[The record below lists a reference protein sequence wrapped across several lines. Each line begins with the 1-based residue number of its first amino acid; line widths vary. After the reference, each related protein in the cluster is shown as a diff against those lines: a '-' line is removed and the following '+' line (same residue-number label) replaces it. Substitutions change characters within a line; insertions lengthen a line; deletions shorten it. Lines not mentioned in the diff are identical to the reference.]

1 MSLTDFEQNFVSH
14 IRTLQIK
21 RKSSRKDE
29 GTDFVFLSLKTIKAH
44 YFPNDY
50 EKAIDNLK
58 RQGEIEFLKIKKDNS
73 FYYKFKA
80 LKDGPIDFGLLKDEC
95 RKLDN
100 LELLIKANLRWVSLE
115 QGIDSTD
122 YFNQFLKQRDKHL
135 DSFFLVDT
143 FSGRIHTPIT
153 SLKGT
158 FRKHL
163 YLKNEPVV
171 SLDIGQI
178 QPLLLSLILIENI
191 GKNEFS
197 EWINQGEDIYLMF
210 KEKLNLQSREDAKT
224 KFYEITFGIPNE
236 RLGEMFGKVD
246 WIQWINQVKSIALP
260 QNPNSKTKAHSN
272 LAWLLQSTEVR
283 IMRVIWQKLIDND
296 ILFLTVHDE
305 IIVRASD
312 LEESY
317 NIMED
322 ELKFYF
328 PSFKI
333 NQKAELNTPDLDY
346 LEKKLK
352 KLDCRCLHSKEQF
365 INKYKFS
372 FDEFIFMES
381 HKLILA
387 FDDQNYSLNT
397 SEN

>member
-1 MSLTDFEQNFVSH
+1 MMSLTDFEQNFVSH

-44 YFPNDY
+44 YFPKDH

-58 RQGEIEFLKIKKDNS
+58 SQGEIEFLKIKKDNS

-100 LELLIKANLRWVSLE
+100 LALLIKANLRWVSLE

-153 SLKGT
+153 SLKGA

-224 KFYEITFGIPNE
+224 KFYEITFGMPNE
-236 RLGEMFGKVD
+236 RLGEMFGKAD
-246 WIQWINQVKSIALP
+246 WITWINEVKSIALP
-260 QNPNSKTKAHSN
+260 QNPNSKTKTHSN

-305 IIVRASD
+305 IIVRVSD
-312 LEESY
+312 LDESY
-317 NIMED
+317 KIMED

-333 NQKAELNTPDLDY
+333 NKKDQNSIIDSVYITS
-346 LEKKLK
+346 KLK
-352 KLDCRCLHSKEQF
+352 KLNCGLLYSEDELL
-365 INKYKFS
+365 NKHQFS
-372 FDEFIFMES
+372 FDEFTFIEET
-381 HKLILA
+381 KLILA
-387 FDDQNYSLNT
+387 FDDLNYSLNV
-397 SEN
+397 S

>member
-44 YFPNDY
+44 YFPKDY

-58 RQGEIEFLKIKKDNS
+58 SQGEIEFLKIKKDNS

-80 LKDGPIDFGLLKDEC
+80 HKDGPIDFGLLKDEC

-153 SLKGT
+153 SLKGA

-210 KEKLNLQSREDAKT
+210 KEKLNLQAREDAKT
-224 KFYEITFGIPNE
+224 KFYEITFGMPNE
-236 RLGEMFGKVD
+236 RLGEMFGKAD
-246 WIQWINQVKSIALP
+246 WITWINEVKSIALP
-260 QNPNSKTKAHSN
+260 QNSNSKTKTHSN

-305 IIVRASD
+305 IIVRVSD
-312 LEESY
+312 LDESY
-317 NIMED
+317 KIMED

-333 NQKAELNTPDLDY
+333 NKKDQNSIIDSVYITS
-346 LEKKLK
+346 KLK
-352 KLDCRCLHSKEQF
+352 KLNCGLLYSEDDFL
-365 INKYKFS
+365 NKHQFS
-372 FDEFIFMES
+372 FDEFTFIEEN
-381 HKLILA
+381 KLILA
-387 FDDQNYSLNT
+387 FDDLNYSLNI
-397 SEN
+397 S

>member
-1 MSLTDFEQNFVSH
+1 M
-14 IRTLQIK
+14 
-21 RKSSRKDE
+21 
-29 GTDFVFLSLKTIKAH
+29 
-44 YFPNDY
+44 
-50 EKAIDNLK
+50 
-58 RQGEIEFLKIKKDNS
+58 
-73 FYYKFKA
+73 
-80 LKDGPIDFGLLKDEC
+80 
-95 RKLDN
+95 
-100 LELLIKANLRWVSLE
+100 
-115 QGIDSTD
+115 
-122 YFNQFLKQRDKHL
+122 
-135 DSFFLVDT
+135 
-143 FSGRIHTPIT
+143 
-153 SLKGT
+153 KGA

-236 RLGEMFGKVD
+236 RLGEMFGKAD
-246 WIQWINQVKSIALP
+246 WIQWINQVKSMALP

-312 LEESY
+312 LDESY
-317 NIMED
+317 KIMED

-333 NQKAELNTPDLDY
+333 NQKAELNKPDLDD
-346 LEKKLK
+346 LEKNLK
-352 KLDCRCLHSKEQF
+352 S
-365 INKYKFS
+365 
-372 FDEFIFMES
+372 
-381 HKLILA
+381 
-387 FDDQNYSLNT
+387 
-397 SEN
+397 

>member
-29 GTDFVFLSLKTIKAH
+29 GTDFVFLSLKTIKAY
-44 YFPNDY
+44 YFPKDH

-58 RQGEIEFLKIKKDNS
+58 SQGEIEFLKIKKDNC

-115 QGIDSTD
+115 QGIDSTE

-153 SLKGT
+153 SLKGA

-197 EWINQGEDIYLMF
+197 DWINQGEDIYLIF
-210 KEKLNLQSREDAKT
+210 KEKLNLKSREDAKT

-236 RLGEMFGKVD
+236 RLGEMFGKAD

-312 LEESY
+312 LDESY
-317 NIMED
+317 KIMED

-333 NQKAELNTPDLDY
+333 NQKAELNTPDLDD

-372 FDEFIFMES
+372 FDEFIFMET

-387 FDDQNYSLNT
+387 FDEQNYSLNIH
-397 SEN
+397 

>member
-1 MSLTDFEQNFVSH
+1 MSLTDLEQNFVSH
-14 IRTLQIK
+14 IRTLQLK

-44 YFPNDY
+44 YFPKDH

-58 RQGEIEFLKIKKDNS
+58 SQREIEFLKFKKDNS

-100 LELLIKANLRWVSLE
+100 LETLIKANLRWVTLE
-115 QGIDSTD
+115 QGIDSTV

-135 DSFFLVDT
+135 NSFFLVDN

-153 SLKGT
+153 SLKGSY
-158 FRKHL
+158 RKHL

-171 SLDIGQI
+171 SLDIAQI

-191 GKNEFS
+191 GQNEFS
-197 EWINQGEDIYLMF
+197 EWINQGQDIYLMF
-210 KEKLNLQSREDAKT
+210 KEKLKLQSREDAKT
-224 KFYEITFGIPNE
+224 KFYEITFGMPNE
-236 RLGEMFGKVD
+236 RLGEMFGNAD
-246 WIQWINQVKSIALP
+246 WIKWINDLKTTTLL

-283 IMRVIWQKLIDND
+283 IMRIIWQKLIEND

-305 IIVRASD
+305 IIVRVSD
-312 LEESY
+312 LDESY
-317 NIMED
+317 KIMED
-322 ELKFYF
+322 ELKLYF

-333 NQKAELNTPDLDY
+333 NKKDQNSIIDRVYITS
-346 LEKKLK
+346 KLK
-352 KLDCRCLHSKEQF
+352 KLNCGLLYSEDELLNKHQF
-365 INKYKFS
+365 SIA
-372 FDEFIFMES
+372 EFTFMQEN
-381 HKLILA
+381 KLILE
-387 FDDQNYSLNT
+387 FDDLNYSLNV
-397 SEN
+397 S